1 MTYFTIRQFHN
12 NLFHNNKD
20 ARTQG
25 RMNTHTLFRI
35 YQAVRRQGRPQP
47 YTPQRKRRLSI
58 LNE

>member
-1 MTYFTIRQFHN
+1 MT
-12 NLFHNNKD
+12 
-20 ARTQG
+20 RTQG

-35 YQAVRRQGRPQP
+35 YQAVRRQGRTQP